1 VLAVDADSNA
11 NLNELLGGVRE
22 RARDQVAALKGVS
35 KQEFL
40 DLRVQEALVE
50 QTGYDLLVMGRP
62 EGQGCYCYANNVLR
76 EVLQKLTVNYKH
88 IVLDSEAGLEHI
100 SRRTLLKLDALLI
113 VSDCSVRGVRTAGR
127 VSALADEV
135 ALPARRRGLILNRI
149 PDAAMPDG
157 VRAEA
162 EKTGLA
168 LLAAIPLDA
177 SVAAMDGGGAS
188 ISAIPAGAPVRRAV
202 DSLMRERLLTNEE
215 RVRMSTNQVFRD
227 PATNEM
233 VQIAIDGKHSTVWD
247 RYKSQ
252 HPQCKFALDGVC
264 CRLCHMGPCRITP
277 KAKLGICGADADTIT
292 ARNLLRE
299 IAAGTAAHSDH
310 GPMLVRTLKH
320 VSTGKGGEYKISDP
334 IRPREAARFYELPTA
349 GLDDL
354 AIAGALADFFMQQ
367 FAWSEEPNATLT
379 LAPEKRQALW
389 KKLGIEPHGVD
400 SAVVE
405 LMHRTHMGVD
415 HDYRHLILGGL
426 QCSLADGWVGSAI
439 ATTVSDILFGTPK
452 PVRSKVNLGVLSADQ
467 VNIIV
472 HGHEPTLSEMLA
484 LASQDPE
491 LLAYAKSKGAAGIN
505 IAGICCTANEVLMRH
520 GLPIAGNFLQQE
532 LAILTGA
539 VELMIIDVQCV
550 MPSLSQVVKCFHT
563 KLVSTSEI
571 AETTNAEQITF
582 EVAHGYAHAARLI
595 RNAIDNF
602 ERRDPLRV
610 HIPKES
616 MELVAGFSNETIFHM
631 LGGRFRS
638 TFRPLNDAII
648 DGRIRGVVGIVGCS
662 NPKVMS
668 DSAHVRLAEE
678 LIKRNVLV
686 LETGCAAIACA
697 KAGLLVPEAAIAK
710 AGDTLREVCEA
721 VGIPPVLHMGSCV
734 DNSRI
739 LMAATNVLLEGGLGE
754 DLSDLPVAGA
764 APEWMSEKAVAIGHY
779 FVASGMYVVL
789 GHPLYVEGSENV
801 TRLLCEEMEGITG
814 GRFEWEPDP
823 VLAADKLLSHIEKKR
838 DALRINV
845 KKERKLF
852 DMKERRE
859 LV

>member
-1 VLAVDADSNA
+1 MVTI
-11 NLNELLGGVRE
+11 
-22 RARDQVAALKGVS
+22 ARQA
-35 KQEFL
+35 EF
-40 DLRVQEALVE
+40 
-50 QTGYDLLVMGRP
+50 P
-62 EGQGCYCYANNVLR
+62 
-76 EVLQKLTVNYKH
+76 
-88 IVLDSEAGLEHI
+88 
-100 SRRTLLKLDALLI
+100 
-113 VSDCSVRGVRTAGR
+113 
-127 VSALADEV
+127 
-135 ALPARRRGLILNRI
+135 
-149 PDAAMPDG
+149 
-157 VRAEA
+157 
-162 EKTGLA
+162 
-168 LLAAIPLDA
+168 
-177 SVAAMDGGGAS
+177 
-188 ISAIPAGAPVRRAV
+188 
-202 DSLMRERLLTNEE
+202 
-215 RVRMSTNQVFRD
+215 
-227 PATNEM
+227 
-233 VQIAIDGKHSTVWD
+233 TVWD
-247 RYKSQ
+247 RYRAQ
-252 HPQCKFALDGVC
+252 YPQCKFATDGVC

-310 GPMLVRTLKH
+310 GRMLVRTLRL
-320 VSTGKGGEYKISDP
+320 VAQGKGGDYKIADP
-334 IRPREAARFYELPTA
+334 VRLREAALFFEIATEGRTDLEIA
-349 GLDDL
+349 GDL
-354 AIAGALADFFMQQ
+354 ADLFTTQ
-367 FAWSEEPNATLT
+367 FAWSEEPNKTLK

-389 KKLGIEPHGVD
+389 KNLEIEPSGID

-415 HDYRHLILGGL
+415 HDYRHLIMGGL
-426 QCSLADGWVGSAI
+426 KCSLADGWVGSTI
-439 ATTVSDILFGTPK
+439 ATLVSDILFGTPA
-452 PVRSKVNLGVLSADQ
+452 PIRSRVNLGVLAEDK

-484 LASQDPE
+484 VAANDAE
-491 LLAYAKSKGAAGIN
+491 LVAYAREQGANGIN

-539 VELMIIDVQCV
+539 VEMMIVDVQCV
-550 MPSLSQVVKCFHT
+550 MPSLAQVAKCFHT
-563 KLVSTSEI
+563 RLVSTSEI
-571 AETTNAEQITF
+571 AHSPETEQITF
-582 EVAHGYAHAARLI
+582 EVRDGYQHACRLI
-595 RNAIDNF
+595 RSAIDNF
-602 ERRDPLRV
+602 ARRDKDRV

-648 DGRIRGVVGIVGCS
+648 DGRIRGVAGIIGCS

-668 DSAHVRLAEE
+668 DNGHVRLTEE

-686 LETGCAAIACA
+686 LQTGCAAIACA
-697 KAGLLVPEAAIAK
+697 KAGLLVPEAALEK
-710 AGDTLREVCEA
+710 AGASLREVCEA

-739 LMAATNVLLEGGLGE
+739 LMAATNLVHEGGLGD

-789 GHPLYVEGSENV
+789 GHPLYVEGSANV
-801 TRLLCEEMEGITG
+801 TKLLCEEMEGVTG

-823 VLAADKLLSHIEKKR
+823 VAAADKILAHIEQKR

-845 KKERKLF
+845 KKERTLF
-852 DMKERRE
+852 DMKSRRE
-859 LV
+859 LT